1 MKHIIV
7 DPANIKSDIDL
18 AFESDMIIGNINS
31 PEIKILKNKIHDLY
45 DVIQRGNTL
54 YFIKRRK

>member
-45 DVIQRGNTL
+45 DVIQRDNTL